1 LIHSEMKLT
10 EFSHTGVPLIDGGT
24 VRLPALIGLSRAMD
38 MILTGRPVKGKEAFE
53 WGLANRIVACGTALG
68 QAVNLADS
76 LKKFPQQ
83 WLVDRA
89 KKEMD
94 KDIVVILIDLTACL
108 LIVAVPITPLIRP
121 NPLKML
127 CNLRQI
133 TGRTSSKW

>member
-1 LIHSEMKLT
+1 
-10 EFSHTGVPLIDGGT
+10 
-24 VRLPALIGLSRAMD
+24 MD

-94 KDIVVILIDLTACL
+94 KDIVVIFNWLDSMLADRRSAYYATYSAKSLEDALQFEADNGKDI
-108 LIVAVPITPLIRP
+108 
-121 NPLKML
+121 LKVV
-127 CNLRQI
+127 
-133 TGRTSSKW
+133 S